1 MSGIIYGLYEQIING
16 IIMENL
22 KKIDRELVLENTQPL
37 DPAES
42 SKILAEYF
50 AGILR
55 EIFAYIEV
63 GDATVRNRVDLCN
76 SILLHIRGCIQQGS
90 FGFKKDETT
99 LKRVESFLIEQDAQ
113 LLFSLVDK
121 KANRLVAF
129 MDADRAVRPET
140 SISENSLFTGAPH
153 EPSMVSEL
161 RKEILSSHRI
171 DFLVSF
177 IRWSGLRLI
186 IDELA
191 RFTANGGKLR
201 VLTTSYLGATD
212 FKAVEQL
219 GKLANTEI
227 HISYDTERTR
237 LHAKTYVFW
246 RDTGFSTVYIGSS
259 NISESAMTS
268 GLEWNIKLSQYDSG
282 DILEKIRA
290 TFEGYWNSPEF
301 TTFIPQ
307 LDSERLRKAL
317 KSERRSGQDEQDIVA
332 FNFDIKPYYY
342 QQEILDKLHAAR
354 EVHHSCKN
362 LIVAATGTGKT
373 VIAAFDY
380 RDFCRVYPNQPNRL
394 LFVAHRK
401 EILSQSLACFRGI
414 LKDLNFGSML
424 VGGVKP
430 DSLDHLFISIQS
442 FNSQE
447 LIGVTTPE
455 FYDYIV
461 IDEFHHAA
469 ASSYQE
475 LLDYYKPKVLLGL
488 TATPERADGR
498 SVLTYFEG
506 RIAAEIRLWEAIERK
521 LLSPF
526 HYFGVT
532 DDVDLSQVRWVGGK
546 YDEGQIEKLYVF
558 ERAVAVR
565 RAGNIIKALDR
576 YGLDR
581 SDIIGI
587 GFCVTKKHAEFM
599 SNIFNQSGIAADYLI
614 AESEHELRENVKRR
628 LVSKEIHFVF
638 VVDIYNEGIDI
649 PEVNTVLFL
658 RPTESLTVFLQ
669 QLGRGLRLSEGKES
683 LTVLDFVGQAHS
695 KYSFTDRFKA
705 LFARTRKS
713 VEQEVKT
720 GFAHVPRG
728 CSIQLEK
735 QAQEYILAN
744 IRNAVNNKRN
754 LISKLRDFRE
764 INRELK
770 VQEFFEGYH
779 VKPQDVYSKRV
790 SVVGLAAEAGLL
802 HGHEVSPE
810 RERLMSSALGRL
822 SLADSRRW
830 IRFLQTKLP
839 GIQAGKGAPMP
850 RLAPVERTMLRMFY
864 YTVWG
869 KGLEDLGNRFAS
881 VEEAIYWALDDPFL
895 YDELMG
901 LLEYRYQKIDFVDKP
916 LAEFGREYPLDL
928 HCSYTFYQILVALGK
943 HTERKRSHFREGV
956 LYLPE
961 ERLDVFFVTLNKSE
975 KDYSPSTMYQDY
987 SINEKLF
994 HWQSQSRT
1002 TEESVTGR
1010 RYINQSAGGGN
1021 VLFFVREYNKE
1032 TAFTSPYT
1040 CLGLADY
1047 QSHYGSAPI
1056 SIVWKMREAMP
1067 GFVLQ
1072 KTAKVW

>member
-1 MSGIIYGLYEQIING
+1 MSGIVYGLYEQIING
-16 IIMENL
+16 IIIENL
-22 KKIDRELVLENTQPL
+22 RKIDQELVVKDTQPL
-37 DPAES
+37 DSAES
-42 SKILAEYF
+42 TKILAGYF
-50 AGILR
+50 ARILR
-55 EIFAYIEV
+55 EIFAYIDA
-63 GDATVRNRVDLCN
+63 GDAAVRDRVDFCN
-76 SILLHIRGCIQQGS
+76 SILLHIIGCIQTES
-90 FGFKKDETT
+90 FGFKKDETA
-99 LKRVESFLIEQDAQ
+99 LKRVKSFLIEQDAQ
-113 LLFSLVDK
+113 LLLSLVDK
-121 KANRLVAF
+121 KANRQTAL
-129 MDADRAVRPET
+129 MDAEKIVRPET
-140 SISENSLFTGAPH
+140 SISENSLFTGAVH

-186 IDELA
+186 INELA

-201 VLTTSYLGATD
+201 VITTSYLGATD

-219 GKLANTEI
+219 SKLTNTEI
-227 HISYDTERTR
+227 HISYDTDRTR

-317 KSERRSGQDEQDIVA
+317 KSERRISQDEQGSVV

-342 QQEILDKLHAAR
+342 QQEILDKLQAER
-354 EVHHSCKN
+354 KVHHSCKN

-380 RDFCRVYPNQPNRL
+380 RDFCRANPNKPNRL

-401 EILSQSLACFRGI
+401 EILSQSMACFRGI
-414 LKDLNFGSML
+414 LKDLNFGSMM

-430 DSLDHLFISIQS
+430 DSFDHLFISIQS
-442 FNSQE
+442 FNSKE
-447 LIGVTTPE
+447 LIGVTTPG
-455 FYDYIV
+455 FFDYIV

-469 ASSYQE
+469 APSYQE

-498 SVLTYFEG
+498 SILAYFEG

-546 YDEGQIEKLYVF
+546 YDDAQIENLYVF
-558 ERAVAVR
+558 EQAVAVKR
-565 RAGNIIKALDR
+565 VGNIINAIDR
-576 YGLDR
+576 YCLDR
-581 SDIIGI
+581 SEIIGI

-599 SNIFNQSGIAADYLI
+599 CNVFKKSGIPSDYLI
-614 AESEHELRENVKRR
+614 AESEDEVRDSVKRR
-628 LVSKEIHFVF
+628 LVNKEIKFVF

-669 QLGRGLRLSEGKES
+669 QLGRGLRLSDGKES
-683 LTVLDFVGQAHS
+683 LTVLDFVGQAHT
-695 KYSFTDRFKA
+695 KYSFADRFKA
-705 LFARTRKS
+705 LLARTRKS

-744 IRNAVNNKRN
+744 IRNAINSKRN
-754 LISKLRDFRE
+754 LISKLHDFLE
-764 INRELK
+764 INGELK
-770 VQEFFEGYH
+770 VNEFFEGYH
-779 VKPQDVYSKRV
+779 VKPQDVYSKKI
-790 SVVGLAAEAGLL
+790 SMVGLAAKAGLL
-802 HGHEVSPE
+802 KGYKVLPE
-810 RERLMSSALGRL
+810 RERLISSALGRL

-830 IRFLQTKLP
+830 IRFSQIILP
-839 GIQAGKGAPMP
+839 RILVGKGASMP
-850 RLAPVERTMLRMFY
+850 HLAPVERTMLMMLY

-881 VEEAIYWALDDPFL
+881 VEEAIYWAIDDPLL
-895 YDELMG
+895 YDELLG
-901 LLEYRYQKIDFVDKP
+901 LLEYQYQKIDFVDKP
-916 LAEFGREYPLDL
+916 LDEFGQEYPLDL
-928 HCSYTFYQILVALGK
+928 YCSYTFDQILVALGK

-961 ERLDVFFVTLNKSE
+961 KNLDVFFVTLNKSE

-987 SINEKLF
+987 SINEELF

-1002 TEESVTGR
+1002 TEESATGQ
-1010 RYINQSAGGGN
+1010 RYINQSAKGGN

-1056 SIVWKMREAMP
+1056 SIVWKMKEPLP
-1067 GFVLQ
+1067 GFVMR
-1072 KTAKVW
+1072 KTVKV

>member
-1 MSGIIYGLYEQIING
+1 MSGIVYGLYEQIING
-16 IIMENL
+16 IIIENL
-22 KKIDRELVLENTQPL
+22 RKIDQELVVKDTQPL
-37 DPAES
+37 DSAES
-42 SKILAEYF
+42 TKILAGYF
-50 AGILR
+50 ARILR
-55 EIFAYIEV
+55 EIFAYIDA
-63 GDATVRNRVDLCN
+63 GDAAVRDRVDFCN
-76 SILLHIRGCIQQGS
+76 SILLHIIGCIQTES
-90 FGFKKDETT
+90 FGFKKDETA
-99 LKRVESFLIEQDAQ
+99 LKRVKSFLIEQDAQ
-113 LLFSLVDK
+113 LLLSLVDK
-121 KANRLVAF
+121 KANRQTAL
-129 MDADRAVRPET
+129 MDAEKIVRPET
-140 SISENSLFTGAPH
+140 SISENSLFTGAVH

-186 IDELA
+186 INELA

-201 VLTTSYLGATD
+201 VITTSYLGATD

-219 GKLANTEI
+219 SKLTNTEI
-227 HISYDTERTR
+227 HISYDTDRTR

-317 KSERRSGQDEQDIVA
+317 KSERRISQDEQGSVV

-342 QQEILDKLHAAR
+342 QQEILDKLQAER
-354 EVHHSCKN
+354 KVHHSCKN

-380 RDFCRVYPNQPNRL
+380 RDFCRANPNKPNRL

-401 EILSQSLACFRGI
+401 EILSQSMACFRGI
-414 LKDLNFGSML
+414 LKDLNFGSMM

-430 DSLDHLFISIQS
+430 DSFDHLFISIQS
-442 FNSQE
+442 FNSKE
-447 LIGVTTPE
+447 LIGVTTPG
-455 FYDYIV
+455 FFDYIV

-469 ASSYQE
+469 APSYQE

-498 SVLTYFEG
+498 SILAYFEG

-546 YDEGQIEKLYVF
+546 YDEAQIENLYVF
-558 ERAVAVR
+558 EQAVAVKR
-565 RAGNIIKALDR
+565 VGNIINAIDR
-576 YGLDR
+576 YCLDR
-581 SDIIGI
+581 SEIIGI

-599 SNIFNQSGIAADYLI
+599 CNVFKKSGIPSDYLI
-614 AESEHELRENVKRR
+614 AESEDEVRDSVKRR
-628 LVSKEIHFVF
+628 LVNKEIKFVF

-669 QLGRGLRLSEGKES
+669 QLGRGLRLCDGKES
-683 LTVLDFVGQAHS
+683 LTVLDFVGQAHT
-695 KYSFTDRFKA
+695 KYSFADRFKA
-705 LFARTRKS
+705 LLARTRKS

-744 IRNAVNNKRN
+744 IRNAINSKRN
-754 LISKLRDFRE
+754 LISKLHDFLE
-764 INRELK
+764 INGELK
-770 VQEFFEGYH
+770 VIEFFEGYH
-779 VKPQDVYSKRV
+779 VKPQDVYSKKI
-790 SVVGLAAEAGLL
+790 SMVGLAAKAGLL
-802 HGHEVSPE
+802 KGYKVLPE
-810 RERLMSSALGRL
+810 RERLISSALGRL

-830 IRFLQTKLP
+830 IRFSQIILP
-839 GIQAGKGAPMP
+839 RILVGKGASMP
-850 RLAPVERTMLRMFY
+850 HLAPVERTMLMMLY

-881 VEEAIYWALDDPFL
+881 VEEAIYWAIDDPLL
-895 YDELMG
+895 YDELLG
-901 LLEYRYQKIDFVDKP
+901 LLEYQYQKIDFVDKP
-916 LAEFGREYPLDL
+916 LDEFRQEYPLDL
-928 HCSYTFYQILVALGK
+928 YCSYTFDQILVALGK

-961 ERLDVFFVTLNKSE
+961 KNLDVFFVTLNKSE

-987 SINEKLF
+987 SINEELF

-1002 TEESVTGR
+1002 TEESATGQ
-1010 RYINQSAGGGN
+1010 RYINQSAKGGN

-1056 SIVWKMREAMP
+1056 SIVWKMKEPLP
-1067 GFVLQ
+1067 GFVMR
-1072 KTAKVW
+1072 KTVKV

>member
-1 MSGIIYGLYEQIING
+1 MSGIVYGLYEQIING
-16 IIMENL
+16 IIIENL
-22 KKIDRELVLENTQPL
+22 RKIDQELVVKDTQPL
-37 DPAES
+37 DSAES
-42 SKILAEYF
+42 TKILAGYF
-50 AGILR
+50 ARILR
-55 EIFAYIEV
+55 EIFAYIDA
-63 GDATVRNRVDLCN
+63 GDAAVRDRVDFCN
-76 SILLHIRGCIQQGS
+76 SILLHIIGCIQTES
-90 FGFKKDETT
+90 FGFKKDETA
-99 LKRVESFLIEQDAQ
+99 LKRVKSFLIEQDAQ
-113 LLFSLVDK
+113 LLLSLVDK
-121 KANRLVAF
+121 KANRQTAL
-129 MDADRAVRPET
+129 MDAEKIVRPET
-140 SISENSLFTGAPH
+140 SISENSLFTGAVH

-186 IDELA
+186 INELA

-201 VLTTSYLGATD
+201 VITTSYLGATD

-219 GKLANTEI
+219 SKLTNTEI
-227 HISYDTERTR
+227 HISYDTDRTR

-317 KSERRSGQDEQDIVA
+317 KSERRISQDEQGSVV

-342 QQEILDKLHAAR
+342 QQEILDKLQAER
-354 EVHHSCKN
+354 KVHHSCKN

-380 RDFCRVYPNQPNRL
+380 RDFCRANPNKPNRL

-401 EILSQSLACFRGI
+401 EILSQSMACFRGI
-414 LKDLNFGSML
+414 LKDLNFGSMM

-430 DSLDHLFISIQS
+430 DSFDHLFISIQS
-442 FNSQE
+442 FNSKE
-447 LIGVTTPE
+447 LIGVTTPG
-455 FYDYIV
+455 FFDYIV

-469 ASSYQE
+469 APSYQE

-498 SVLTYFEG
+498 SILAYFEG

-546 YDEGQIEKLYVF
+546 YDDAQIENLYVF
-558 ERAVAVR
+558 EQAVAVKR
-565 RAGNIIKALDR
+565 VGNIINAIDR
-576 YGLDR
+576 YCLDR
-581 SDIIGI
+581 SEIIGI

-599 SNIFNQSGIAADYLI
+599 CNVFKKSGIPSDYLI
-614 AESEHELRENVKRR
+614 AESEDEVRDSVKRR
-628 LVSKEIHFVF
+628 LVNKEIKFVF

-669 QLGRGLRLSEGKES
+669 QLGRGLRLSDGKES
-683 LTVLDFVGQAHS
+683 LTVLDFVGQAHT
-695 KYSFTDRFKA
+695 KYSFADRFKA
-705 LFARTRKS
+705 LLARTRKS

-744 IRNAVNNKRN
+744 IRNAINSKRN
-754 LISKLRDFRE
+754 LISKLHDFLE
-764 INRELK
+764 INGELK
-770 VQEFFEGYH
+770 VNEFFEGYH
-779 VKPQDVYSKRV
+779 VKPQDVYSKKI
-790 SVVGLAAEAGLL
+790 SMVGLAAKAGLL
-802 HGHEVSPE
+802 KGYKVLPE
-810 RERLMSSALGRL
+810 RERLISSALGRL

-830 IRFLQTKLP
+830 IRVSQIILP
-839 GIQAGKGAPMP
+839 RILVGKGASMP
-850 RLAPVERTMLRMFY
+850 HLAPVERTMLMMLY

-881 VEEAIYWALDDPFL
+881 VEEAIYWAIDDPLL
-895 YDELMG
+895 YDELLG
-901 LLEYRYQKIDFVDKP
+901 LLEYQYQKIDFVDKP
-916 LAEFGREYPLDL
+916 LDEFGQEYPLDL
-928 HCSYTFYQILVALGK
+928 YCSYTFDQILVALGK

-961 ERLDVFFVTLNKSE
+961 KNLDVFFVTLNKSE

-987 SINEKLF
+987 SINEELF

-1002 TEESVTGR
+1002 TEESATGQ
-1010 RYINQSAGGGN
+1010 RYINQSAKGGN

-1056 SIVWKMREAMP
+1056 SIVWKMKEPLP
-1067 GFVLQ
+1067 GFVMR
-1072 KTAKVW
+1072 KTVKV

>member
-1 MSGIIYGLYEQIING
+1 MSGIVYGLYEQIING
-16 IIMENL
+16 IIIENL
-22 KKIDRELVLENTQPL
+22 RKIDQELVVKDTQPL
-37 DPAES
+37 DSAES
-42 SKILAEYF
+42 TKILAGYF
-50 AGILR
+50 ARILR
-55 EIFAYIEV
+55 EIFAYIDA
-63 GDATVRNRVDLCN
+63 GDAAVRDRVDFCN
-76 SILLHIRGCIQQGS
+76 SILLHIIGCIQTES
-90 FGFKKDETT
+90 FGFKKDETA
-99 LKRVESFLIEQDAQ
+99 LKRVKSFLIEQDAQ
-113 LLFSLVDK
+113 LLLSLVDK
-121 KANRLVAF
+121 KANRQTAL
-129 MDADRAVRPET
+129 MDAEKIVRPET
-140 SISENSLFTGAPH
+140 SISENSLFTGAVH

-186 IDELA
+186 INELA

-201 VLTTSYLGATD
+201 VITTSYLGATD

-219 GKLANTEI
+219 SKLTNTEI
-227 HISYDTERTR
+227 HISYDTDRTR

-268 GLEWNIKLSQYDSG
+268 WLQWNIKLSQYDSG

-317 KSERRSGQDEQDIVA
+317 KSERRISQDEQGSVV

-342 QQEILDKLHAAR
+342 QQEILDKLQAER
-354 EVHHSCKN
+354 KVHHSCKN

-380 RDFCRVYPNQPNRL
+380 RDFCRANPNKPNRL

-401 EILSQSLACFRGI
+401 EILSQSMACFRGI
-414 LKDLNFGSML
+414 LKDLNFGSMM

-430 DSLDHLFISIQS
+430 DSFDHLFISIQS
-442 FNSQE
+442 FNSKE
-447 LIGVTTPE
+447 LIGVTTPG
-455 FYDYIV
+455 FFDYIV

-469 ASSYQE
+469 APSYQE

-498 SVLTYFEG
+498 SILAYFEG

-546 YDEGQIEKLYVF
+546 YDDAQIENLYVF
-558 ERAVAVR
+558 EQAVAVKR
-565 RAGNIIKALDR
+565 VGNIINAIDR
-576 YGLDR
+576 YCLDR
-581 SDIIGI
+581 SEIIGI

-599 SNIFNQSGIAADYLI
+599 CNVFKKSGIPSDYLI
-614 AESEHELRENVKRR
+614 AESEDEVRDSVKRR
-628 LVSKEIHFVF
+628 LVNKEIKFVF

-669 QLGRGLRLSEGKES
+669 QLGRGLRLSDGKES
-683 LTVLDFVGQAHS
+683 LTVLDFVGQAHT
-695 KYSFTDRFKA
+695 KYSFADRFKA
-705 LFARTRKS
+705 LLARTRKS

-744 IRNAVNNKRN
+744 IRNAINSKRN
-754 LISKLRDFRE
+754 LISKLHDFLE
-764 INRELK
+764 INGELK
-770 VQEFFEGYH
+770 VNEFFEGYH
-779 VKPQDVYSKRV
+779 VKPQDVYSKKI
-790 SVVGLAAEAGLL
+790 SMVGLAAKAGLL
-802 HGHEVSPE
+802 KGYKVLPE
-810 RERLMSSALGRL
+810 RERLISSALGRL

-830 IRFLQTKLP
+830 IRFSQIILP
-839 GIQAGKGAPMP
+839 RILVGKGASMP
-850 RLAPVERTMLRMFY
+850 HLAPVERTMLMMLY

-881 VEEAIYWALDDPFL
+881 VEEAIYWAIDDPLL
-895 YDELMG
+895 YDELLG
-901 LLEYRYQKIDFVDKP
+901 LLEYQYQKIDFVDKP
-916 LAEFGREYPLDL
+916 LDEFGQEYPLDL
-928 HCSYTFYQILVALGK
+928 YCSYTFDQILVALGK

-961 ERLDVFFVTLNKSE
+961 KNLDVFFVTLNKSE

-987 SINEKLF
+987 SINEELF

-1002 TEESVTGR
+1002 TEESATGQ
-1010 RYINQSAGGGN
+1010 RYINQSAKGGN

-1056 SIVWKMREAMP
+1056 SIVWKMKEPLP
-1067 GFVLQ
+1067 GFVMR
-1072 KTAKVW
+1072 KTVKV